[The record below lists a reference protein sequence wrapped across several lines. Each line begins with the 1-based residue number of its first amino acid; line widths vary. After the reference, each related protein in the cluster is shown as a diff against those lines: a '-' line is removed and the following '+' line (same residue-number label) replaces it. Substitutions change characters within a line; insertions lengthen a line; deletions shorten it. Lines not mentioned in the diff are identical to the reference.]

1 MQRKTCRHYIPLG
14 IISSCA
20 SVRIYSLIIWD
31 SRKGL
36 RDHLSNPDSN
46 LESPCQVLAN
56 WLLYTCTQTRTLL
69 YCTQTALQAR
79 RHWQLPVV
87 LFPQVPGV
95 TQPLPD
101 RSNHRWGLFRSHP
114 RVKAQH
120 APKEMTETY
129 ESIALFFSSFLTPFW
144 MQVWGLITVSGEEVD
159 FIHPGTHQK
168 KKDCTE
174 IEAVSVAPASKI
186 AIAAPE
192 NSQKTNQILKC
203 QCQNGKNIQH
213 PLLTAFGQG
222 FIHHY
227 CTASCCSL
235 PMLLITGLWAPV
247 DTFLLPE
254 TPYTKSTCLLQCS
267 FWPSPNAVWSV
278 KFTWMI
284 SSKISISVQ
293 MYL

>member
-1 MQRKTCRHYIPLG
+1 MLLRVALFSFILLSIEEAFSVLG
-14 IISSCA
+14 KF
-20 SVRIYSLIIWD
+20 SVF
-31 SRKGL
+31 
-36 RDHLSNPDSN
+36 
-46 LESPCQVLAN
+46 
-56 WLLYTCTQTRTLL
+56 
-69 YCTQTALQAR
+69 LQC
-79 RHWQLPVV
+79 
-87 LFPQVPGV
+87 FPPM
-95 TQPLPD
+95 
-101 RSNHRWGLFRSHP
+101 HICFC
-114 RVKAQH
+114 
-120 APKEMTETY
+120 
-129 ESIALFFSSFLTPFW
+129 ALFFSSFLTPFW

-192 NSQKTNQILKC
+192 NSQETNQILKC

-235 PMLLITGLWAPV
+235 PMLLITGLRAPV

-254 TPYTKSTCLLQCS
+254 TPYTKSTCLFQCG
-267 FWPSPNAVWSV
+267 FWPSPNAVWSI
-278 KFTWMI
+278 KF
-284 SSKISISVQ
+284 
-293 MYL
+293 YLDDLF